1 MARPSARK
9 KVMKKFKCG
18 NGTRG
23 RTRTG
28 TVFPPVDFE
37 STASTNFATRARGR
51 VIIKQTNTAEPKQS
65 IQAPAG
71 CILVSGIIPTSLFGL

>member
-1 MARPSARK
+1 MARPPARK
-9 KVMKKFKCG
+9 KVMKKFKFG

-51 VIIKQTNTAEPKQS
+51 RISKQTNTAEPQQS

-71 CILVSGIIPTSLFGL
+71 RILVSGIIPTLLFGL